1 MNNSRTA
8 QTNVRLETN
17 LLKRLESTC
26 KALHCGKGTIV
37 TLALEQYFERQ
48 DNAASQQQELIARVE
63 ALEARLEA
71 SQEVATEPASSTC

>member
-1 MNNSRTA
+1 MNNSRTV

-26 KALHCGKGTIV
+26 KALHCGKGTIAA
-37 TLALEQYFERQ
+37 LALEQYFERQ
-48 DNAASQQQELIARVE
+48 DNAASQQQEPIARVE

-71 SQEVATEPASSTC
+71 NQEAVAEPAPSNC